1 MDDYNQLLKKTLDL
15 RSKREDKFKDM
26 SKNRLYE
33 ISRKK
38 IQTTMIGALDS
49 IEKSFGFLWQTT
61 EGDMSAEQQELKKI
75 FESTRS
81 EILDRGNTQMRN
93 LQTEFINYDI
103 TGKKYSLNLPVVK
116 KEGEE
121 KDG

>member
-49 IEKSFGFLWQTT
+49 IEKSFGFLWQTA

-103 TGKKYSLNLPVVK
+103 TWKKYSLNLPVVK